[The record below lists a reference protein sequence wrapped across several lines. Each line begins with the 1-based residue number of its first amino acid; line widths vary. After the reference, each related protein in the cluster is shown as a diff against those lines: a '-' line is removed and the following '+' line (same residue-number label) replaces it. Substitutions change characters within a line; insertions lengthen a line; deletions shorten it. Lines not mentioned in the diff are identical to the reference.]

1 MRPKTTTASFRL
13 DESAP
18 GVLQEDAREQN
29 ISVNALINQLVLAC
43 ANYDRPMKS
52 INSRTNRKFFARLSP
67 AVFPLGFSDII

>member
-13 DESAP
+13 DESAL
-18 GVLQEDAREQN
+18 GVLQEDARKQN